1 MKLSAANSKDPGLV
15 SNSIGVKGSSST
27 GTPCG
32 QVDGSESLKIER
44 GSSLTGRRFT
54 GVRLDLEMTGDA
66 VVKLTLEQSTSPY
79 KKVTY
84 QLQTGRSISTAQKNE
99 SDYDKTVPYAASSL
113 GSETLDACAAPNSSG
128 PNSNINDNCQWTVM
142 PGFDFDKATLT
153 TSCGTVS
160 LEGGSDFGTGTAND
174 TLFYLSNS
182 PPTATNNSY
191 TTNEDEAV
199 SGNVLT
205 DGTPD
210 SDPDGNA
217 SDGAEDDR
225 PRPRHR
231 DRQRGRHLHLHAERQ
246 LQRSGLLQLQG
257 VRRGGVL
264 G

>member
-1 MKLSAANSKDPGLV
+1 MKS
-15 SNSIGVKGSSST
+15 SSST

-32 QVDGSESLKIER
+32 QIDGSESLKIER
-44 GSSLTGRRFT
+44 GSNLTGRRFT

-84 QLQTGRSISTAQKNE
+84 QLQTGRSISSSQKYE

-128 PNSNINDNCQWTVM
+128 PNSNMNDNCQWTVI

-160 LEGGSDFGTGTAND
+160 LEGGSDFGSRHGQRHALLPVELTAHRRQRLLQHPGGHRAERHGAD
-174 TLFYLSNS
+174 QRLRSRRQR
-182 PPTATNNSY
+182 AH
-191 TTNEDEAV
+191 
-199 SGNVLT
+199 
-205 DGTPD
+205 
-210 SDPDGNA
+210 
-217 SDGAEDDR
+217 GAEDDQ
-225 PRPRHR
+225 PGPRHR
-231 DRQRGRHLHLHAERQ
+231 GRQRGRHVHLHAERQ
-246 LQRSGLLQLQG
+246 LQRARLLQVQG
-257 VRRGGVL
+257 VRRPGVL